1 MKFRNYFIQFL
12 ILILSFI
19 STSCLYIE
27 THREAIFNNIPDE
40 ICSQIS
46 VLKIQPLTEWESN
59 NFDKDETNDNLFFE
73 MAKEESF
80 KELVLLIGNCNDVM
94 LPDLAIKDI
103 EINFVTRDEKSIP
116 ATSYMLENL
125 SLYYDKNNS
134 IRYKKCEEEEKTAIK
149 IDVRLGEYIKIQD
162 LKEISVKMN
171 LFNNGEFMEVNRV
184 YNIKKVKNKR
194 TVLPQIIMEIQR
206 R

>member
-80 KELVLLIGNCNDVM
+80 NELVLLIGNCNDVM

-103 EINFVTRDEKSIP
+103 EINFVTRDEKSLP

-149 IDVRLGEYIKIQD
+149 IDVRLGKYIKIQD
-162 LKEISVKMN
+162 LKEISVKMI
-171 LFNNGEFMEVNRV
+171 LSNNGEFMEVNRV